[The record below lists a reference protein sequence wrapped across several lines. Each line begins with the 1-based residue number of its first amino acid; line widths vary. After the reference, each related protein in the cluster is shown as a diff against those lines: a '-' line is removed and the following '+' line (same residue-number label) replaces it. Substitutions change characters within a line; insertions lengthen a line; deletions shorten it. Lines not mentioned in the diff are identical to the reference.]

1 MNRVCTAVLALAVLA
16 APAPGLAADF
26 ESAAAKAERLDRLDG
41 FLERFIGRCA
51 DPYTRAACEKDVAA
65 FRKDALGKSYVVK
78 IQEATSL
85 VRPER
90 EGDGFV
96 LLLTP
101 FFDGGGLALTG
112 GTPTKQD
119 PAGNPLVQLV
129 PVRSVLPPGSMDLE
143 FLSPFRTGAIEVELV
158 FRPLKAWK
166 LPKKGG
172 GSIEGVGAKLVA
184 VRVLDGRTGNELG
197 ARMM

>member
-1 MNRVCTAVLALAVLA
+1 MPRLRLAALALLALAPA
-16 APAPGLAADF
+16 AGLAADY
-26 ESAAAKAERLDRLDG
+26 EAAAAKAERVERLDT
-41 FLERFIGRCA
+41 FLEKFVGRCT
-51 DPYTRAACEKDVAA
+51 DPYTRAECERGVAS
-65 FRKDALGKSYVVK
+65 FRKEALAKTYVVK
-78 IQEATSL
+78 LQEATSL

-101 FFDGGGLALTG
+101 FFDGGGLALTN

-119 PAGNPLVQLV
+119 PAGNPLVALV
-129 PVRSVLPPGSMDLE
+129 PIRSVLPPGAMDLE
-143 FLSPFRTGAIEVELV
+143 FLSPFRTGAIELEVV

-172 GSIEGVGAKLVA
+172 GSLEGVGARLVA

-197 ARMM
+197 SKVL